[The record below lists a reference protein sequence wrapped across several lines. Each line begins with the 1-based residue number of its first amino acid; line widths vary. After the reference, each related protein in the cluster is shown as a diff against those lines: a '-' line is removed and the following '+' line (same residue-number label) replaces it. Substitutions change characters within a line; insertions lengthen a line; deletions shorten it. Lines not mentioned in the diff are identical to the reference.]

1 MFVCILES
9 RLCHLLRVE
18 SQVTT
23 TATRDPPQICISNFS
38 QKICIFFVSFES
50 DGRFLCGSRGSRVAL
65 QSVDVESES
74 REASYRDIP
83 SIRYTRD
90 NRPVASGEGTCE
102 NGDDE
107 EKKKRTNRVDV
118 VRHDTVDSARLV
130 LSLGSTLVS
139 RLC

>member
-1 MFVCILES
+1 M
-9 RLCHLLRVE
+9 HLLCLVRIGWALSVWFTWIE
-18 SQVTT
+18 
-23 TATRDPPQICISNFS
+23 
-38 QKICIFFVSFES
+38 
-50 DGRFLCGSRGSRVAL
+50 RVAL

-90 NRPVASGEGTCE
+90 NRPVGSGEGTCE